1 MFFLL
6 ILCFLFLQKPDNV
19 GFNKEGEVKIF
30 DFGLAKKLERLDRT
44 DDGLYRMTGNTGS
57 LRYMSPVRNNNM
69 SSLAI
74 VFYHVQDLSVL
85 LFDLFQLQEVAN
97 CEPYDQRVDS
107 YSFGILFWQI
117 CSLTTPYAGYSTK
130 MHAEKVLRQ
139 GQRPPPDHTWPF
151 TWVELMTACWSADI
165 LARPKFDHIVNI
177 LNAEV
182 DQLIHEEGVV
192 PTRASDI
199 RAKNRKQKAKR
210 GESRLD
216 LDTRIASDVD
226 VSVKRFNED
235 VV

>member
-1 MFFLL
+1 
-6 ILCFLFLQKPDNV
+6 LFLQKPDNV
-19 GFNKEGEVKIF
+19 GFNTEGEVKIF
-30 DFGLAKKLERLDRT
+30 DFGLAKRLERLDRT

-69 SSLAI
+69 SSLVPPPS
-74 VFYHVQDLSVL
+74 VFCRVQDLSFL
-85 LFDLFQLQEVAN
+85 LFDLFQLQEVAK
-97 CEPYDQRVDS
+97 CEPYDRRVDS

-117 CSLTTPYAGYSTK
+117 CSLTTPYAGFSTK

-139 GQRPPPDHTWPF
+139 GQRPPPDHTWPL
-151 TWVELMTACWSADI
+151 TWVKLMTACWSTDI
-165 LARPKFDHIVNI
+165 FARPEFDHIFNT

-216 LDTRIASDVD
+216 LDTRIASSVD
-226 VSVKRFNED
+226 VSVKRFDEHI
-235 VV
+235 V

>member
-1 MFFLL
+1 M
-6 ILCFLFLQKPDNV
+6 
-19 GFNKEGEVKIF
+19 GFNKDGEVKIF
-30 DFGLAKKLERLDRT
+30 DFGLAKTLERLERT

-57 LRYMSPVRNNNM
+57 LRYMSPVRNNKM

-74 VFYHVQDLSVL
+74 AFCRAQVLSFL
-85 LFDLFQLQEVAN
+85 LIDLFQPQEVAN
-97 CEPYDQRVDS
+97 CEPYDRRVDS

-117 CSLTTPYAGYSTK
+117 CSLTTPFAGYSTK

-165 LARPKFDHIVNI
+165 FARPEFDHIVNI
-177 LNAEV
+177 LNGEV

-199 RAKNRKQKAKR
+199 RAKKRKHKAKR

-226 VSVKRFNED
+226 VSVKRFDKE
-235 VV
+235 VI